1 MKENLITIN
10 DLRKRIP
17 MARSTVYEKVEKG
30 ILPPFRYAGS
40 KPYFREQQI
49 DRFIETGD
57 WRLAKN

>member
-1 MKENLITIN
+1 MKENLITI
-10 DLRKRIP
+10 DELRKRIP
-17 MARSTVYEKVEKG
+17 QSRSTVYERVKKG